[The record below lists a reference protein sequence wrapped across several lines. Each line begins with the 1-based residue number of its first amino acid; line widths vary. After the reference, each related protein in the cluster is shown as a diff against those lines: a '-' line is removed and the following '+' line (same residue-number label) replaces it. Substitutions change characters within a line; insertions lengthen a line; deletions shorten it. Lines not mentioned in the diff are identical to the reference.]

1 MRCPRT
7 HLRARGRRAA
17 PRGGVV
23 RGEEHQAA
31 GDCQANCRCHGSLA
45 GVQGLLAGRGTCW
58 RSSFVERRC
67 CRGGKIELTLLKS
80 QRRRRRSPLASAR
93 PVSQPRWP
101 PERALAAPAGRYT
114 RRLGAAVLAHVFQRL
129 QHDRSTYVSTDWYA
143 AIGMSYE
150 ASLSVACTRR
160 P

>member
-1 MRCPRT
+1 M
-7 HLRARGRRAA
+7 
-17 PRGGVV
+17 V

-45 GVQGLLAGRGTCW
+45 GVQGLLAGRDTCW

-67 CRGGKIELTLLKS
+67 CRGGKIELTLIEVSGAAKV
-80 QRRRRRSPLASAR
+80 RRPLPAR

-114 RRLGAAVLAHVFQRL
+114 RRLGAAVLAHVVFQRL
-129 QHDRSTYVSTDWYA
+129 QHDRSTYVSTDRYA

-160 P
+160 SS